1 MIPYH
6 TRRVLRR
13 IFVSLVVLA
22 LVTAGVL
29 LCWLLWLNRYVVYTR
44 DGVKLDFDMP
54 LEFPAGQLAVPPT
67 APPQVDIYY
76 NEGENLILPENT
88 ELTQLSGIYIT
99 TDMLINSFDALE
111 AQVKTLP
118 ADIPVMLDVKNFRG
132 EFFYSTQ
139 QPHRSEK
146 VDTARVDELIST
158 LHKSGNY
165 LIARLPALRDYY
177 YGLHHVPDGL
187 PLPGGYL
194 WMDDDSCYWLDP
206 TKEGTLTYL
215 VQIVTELKSLGFDEV
230 VFYDFCFPDTESI
243 IFNGDRDEALKQS
256 AQTLVKTCTND
267 RFAVSFVASD
277 AAFPLPEGRSRM
289 YLENVDASKAKSQAE
304 KSGMDEETVKI
315 NLVFLTETQDTRF
328 NTYSVL
334 RPLSSATE

>member
-6 TRRVLRR
+6 TRRILRR
-13 IFVSLVVLA
+13 IFVSLVLLA
-22 LVTAGVL
+22 LVVSALL

-67 APPQVDIYY
+67 APPPVDIYY

-165 LIARLPALRDYY
+165 LIARLPALRDYWH
-177 YGLHHVPDGL
+177 GLENVNDGVFNPNRL
-187 PLPGGYL
+187 SL
-194 WMDDDSCYWLDP
+194 WIDSDHCYWLNP
-206 TKEGTLTYL
+206 TAEGTLNYL
-215 VQIVTELKSLGFDEV
+215 MAIVSELKAMGFDEV
-230 VFYDFCFPDTESI
+230 VFEDFCLPPTDAIYFE
-243 IFNGDRDEALKQS
+243 GDKVEAVNT
-256 AQTLVKTCTND
+256 AAANLVKICSTDT
-267 RFAVSFVASD
+267 FAVSFSNAD
-277 AAFPLPEGRSRM
+277 ETFALPEGRSRLF
-289 YLENVDASKAKSQAE
+289 LEGIAAADAAAIAQLKGFADPE
-304 KSGMDEETVKI
+304 I
-315 NLVFLTETQDTRF
+315 RLVFLTELKDTRF
-328 NTYSVL
+328 DAYGVM
-334 RPLSSATE
+334 RPMDVE